1 MEQNLL
7 KGLRSKSEIVRK
19 NFQELFLVMILFV
32 VTNIVSELSARK
44 QLDLTLIAMSRF
56 SMRTLLK

>member
-1 MEQNLL
+1 MEPNLL
-7 KGLRSKSEIVRK
+7 EGLRSKSEIVRK